1 VPRGSQLK
9 SCAIQL
15 TENERT
21 FPEDDVIVSKTDLK
35 GRITYVNQTFMD
47 VSGYTEEEL
56 LGKPHNIIRHPEMPR
71 CVFKLM
77 WDTLEARREIF
88 AYVNNLCKNGD
99 HYWVFAH
106 VTPSFDASGRSV
118 GYHSNRRV
126 PERRAVELFDGL
138 YRDLKKEEFKHPDP
152 KRSMEA
158 GGALLQR
165 LLADKK
171 TTFDEFVFS
180 L

>member
-1 VPRGSQLK
+1 VPRGFQLK

-88 AYVNNLCKNGD
+88 AYVTIFVRTAIITGCLRTSRRRSTHRAPRWATTRIAAC
-99 HYWVFAH
+99 
-106 VTPSFDASGRSV
+106 PSGGRW
-118 GYHSNRRV
+118 NC
-126 PERRAVELFDGL
+126 
-138 YRDLKKEEFKHPDP
+138 
-152 KRSMEA
+152 SMGSTA
-158 GGALLQR
+158 
-165 LLADKK
+165 
-171 TTFDEFVFS
+171 T
-180 L
+180 